1 MTWRPQYHLCVQAS
15 GSYKGF
21 LSATFAGTPGG
32 SSGATC
38 GKNDSWSWPVIDT
51 VIVMGTGPV
60 DGDSIV
66 VQVRSLQ
73 APQ

>member
-1 MTWRPQYHLCVQAS
+1 MGSCIVAFCSNTLGCLQAS

-38 GKNDSWSWPVIDT
+38 GKDTWSWPTIDT
-51 VIVMGTGPV
+51 VIVMGVGPV

-66 VQVRSLQ
+66 IQVR
-73 APQ
+73 